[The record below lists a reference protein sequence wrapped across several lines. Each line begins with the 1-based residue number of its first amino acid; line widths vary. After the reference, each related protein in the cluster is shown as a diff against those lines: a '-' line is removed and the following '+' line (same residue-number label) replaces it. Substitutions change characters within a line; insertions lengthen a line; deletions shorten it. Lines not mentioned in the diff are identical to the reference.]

1 MGLNREELSKKIGDL
16 IKSGKEGKTWD
27 FKEKWYKNKN
37 DLVVTILAM
46 ANNCTSEDSY
56 IIIGVKDQSCFPSDG
71 PDWRDGAFKQTSE
84 LNDWLRK
91 IPFNSFNYPD
101 LELETKVKVRVEVDE
116 TERYY
121 SLDVIV
127 VKSTANVPYYLSRD
141 FRSKKTVKEKEI
153 YVRMKDQNVL
163 ATPPELEELY
173 RKKFG
178 LSLSVR
184 DKFEV
189 LLSKKDEWD
198 FMFYRQPHNSLDSE
212 NIYIVNKNCPDFFIE
227 IEYTGVK
234 FNAFPAVPYY
244 LNSFFPD
251 SSNVLSD
258 DKFGVLRL
266 FYDL

>member
-1 MGLNREELSKKIGDL
+1 MRRGIFNKMELTRDELSKKISKL
-16 IKSGKEGKTWD
+16 IQSKKEGKTWD

-84 LNDWLRK
+84 LNNWLRK
-91 IPFNSFNYPD
+91 IPFDSFNYPD
-101 LELETKVKVRVEVDE
+101 LELETKLEVRAKVDG

-127 VKSTANVPYYLSRD
+127 VKSTVNVPYYLSRD
-141 FRSKKTVKEKEI
+141 FQSKKAVKGKEI

-173 RKKFG
+173 KKRFG
-178 LSLSVR
+178 LTLSIEER
-184 DKFEV
+184 FE
-189 LLSKKDEWD
+189 L
-198 FMFYRQPHNSLDSE
+198 
-212 NIYIVNKNCPDFFIE
+212 FFI
-227 IEYTGVK
+227 
-234 FNAFPAVPYY
+234 
-244 LNSFFPD
+244 
-251 SSNVLSD
+251 
-258 DKFGVLRL
+258 
-266 FYDL
+266 